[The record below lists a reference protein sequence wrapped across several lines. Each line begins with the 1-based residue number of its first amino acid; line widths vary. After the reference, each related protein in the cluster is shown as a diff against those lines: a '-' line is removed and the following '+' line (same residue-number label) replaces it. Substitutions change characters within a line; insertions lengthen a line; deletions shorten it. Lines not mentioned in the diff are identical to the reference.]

1 MPSPLTLADA
11 PSVPVSSVR
20 WSIRH
25 AGALWVLAQLAPL
38 FIGGAIVAIVYGSDL
53 PDPLPIRAIIAFQ
66 IGLWVVYGLGPIVT
80 TKQLGDG
87 PVADLG
93 ARITTQDIGLGVAVG
108 LATQIALI
116 PLYIPIGWF
125 VDEDPSEAARELVD
139 RVSSNLEWGLLTVM
153 VVVAAPL
160 VEELFYRGLVLRA
173 LQPLTGTWPAIIIQA
188 AVFAFSHLQPLQF
201 AGLFVFGVVAGWLAV
216 KTGRLGASWAMHVAF
231 NGLALVLV

>member
-1 MPSPLTLADA
+1 MPATPA
-11 PSVPVSSVR
+11 R

-38 FIGGAIVAIVYGSDL
+38 FVGGAILAIAYGSDL
-53 PDPLPIRAIIAFQ
+53 PDPLPVRALIAFQ
-66 IGLWVVYGLGPIVT
+66 IGLWAVYGLGPIVAT
-80 TKQLGDG
+80 QRLGEG

-93 ARITTQDIGLGVAVG
+93 ARVERSDIGLGVAVG
-108 LATQIALI
+108 LATQVALI

-125 VDEDPSEAARELVD
+125 VDEDPSQAARDLVD

-201 AGLFVFGVVAGWLAV
+201 IGLFVFGVVAGWLAV

-231 NGLALVLV
+231 NGLALVLVS